1 MAGRSPTQS
10 SLAALRAAGYACWVC
25 EHWNSFTH
33 KRVDLF
39 GAWDILA
46 LRKDEVLF
54 VQTTSGSNVSARV
67 RKIADN
73 EYTPAIREAG
83 VRMEVHGWTKKPKVR
98 GGKAMVWKQRVVDVS

>member
-10 SLAALRAAGYACWVC
+10 SLAALRAQGYTCAIV
-25 EHWNSFTH
+25 EYWNSFIR
-33 KRVDLF
+33 KRVDLYGIF
-39 GAWDILA
+39 DIIA
-46 LRKDEVLF
+46 LRENEVLF

-67 RKIADN
+67 RKIADS
-73 EYTPAIREAG
+73 EYTPVIREAG